1 MDLRARLKRLLPP
14 DALNWLMLNFPIVY
28 KFPIVSFESN
38 MEDEALEDIGC
49 LLATTALLSGDVIEC
64 GSSRCGTSIY
74 IARHLASLGIK
85 KPIHALDSYEGFDRG
100 ELERERSKGL
110 TSAPDDSFTSTSFR
124 YVVRKLEKLGYDDII
139 FPVQGL
145 FRDTLPLLAAE
156 TRFSFALVDC
166 DLQDSVSYCADTLW
180 PRMVPGA
187 VVAFDDYASDEFRG
201 ARLAVDA
208 FVSGQAD
215 DISSHG
221 MLNRLYYARKTGGQ
235 G

>member
-1 MDLRARLKRLLPP
+1 MSSCCDGIAERRCDRMWLVSMRN
-14 DALNWLMLNFPIVY
+14 LNLHCQH
-28 KFPIVSFESN
+28 
-38 MEDEALEDIGC
+38 LE
-49 LLATTALLSGDVIEC
+49 
-64 GSSRCGTSIY
+64 
-74 IARHLASLGIK
+74 SLGIK

-100 ELERERSKGL
+100 ELERERSRGL
-110 TSAPDDSFTSTSFR
+110 TDAPDDSFTSTSYS
-124 YVVRKLEKLGYDDII
+124 YVVRKLERLGYDDTI

-156 TRFSFALVDC
+156 TRYSFALVDC

-208 FVSGQAD
+208 FVSGQTD

-221 MLNRLYYARKTGGQ
+221 MLNRNYSPTLSMARPARAI
-235 G
+235 